1 MIPSLTGIAEDKMK
15 FTSKRRYT
23 VTSFALIC
31 VFCVGFAAAQDV
43 AHVNSRDLE
52 IVRMGHIMTKGHL
65 TLFRTY
71 KAPDGTRG
79 QSYFTEFDSLEPA
92 ELQIEKWVKATRT
105 VTSREHNQTKGDQLI
120 SDRILAVADLPK
132 SDTKEF
138 VIIRRDYLKCYFI
151 ESVSL
156 QVALQVEG
164 WLDHK

>member
-1 MIPSLTGIAEDKMK
+1 MLRILRVVASLWLMSLFGAW
-15 FTSKRRYT
+15 
-23 VTSFALIC
+23 
-31 VFCVGFAAAQDV
+31 FAAAQDV
-43 AHVNSRDLE
+43 AHVNSTDLE
-52 IVRMGHIMTKGHL
+52 VVRMGHIKTKGGHL
-65 TLFRTY
+65 ALFRIY
-71 KAPDGTRG
+71 KAPDGTEG
-79 QSYFTEFDSLEPA
+79 QVHFTEFDSLEPA

-120 SDRILAVADLPK
+120 SDRTLAVADLPK

-164 WLDHK
+164 LFDHK